1 VCARVC
7 VCVCT
12 HACVCLCP
20 CVPALRVCFYITVIC
35 ADTCPSKHLRE
46 CSTVRPHSHL
56 VFLEIAREIDSL
68 WAVARLPW
76 FSVMKTPRFGCSSM
90 GHGDVVCGGVDS
102 SSSSGCNSSSSSSS
116 SSTTGGS
123 MESPADGMELGDD
136 VAPLIV
142 AVGIA
147 ETGVGQSD
155 V

>member
-1 VCARVC
+1 M
-7 VCVCT
+7 
-12 HACVCLCP
+12 
-20 CVPALRVCFYITVIC
+20 CFYITVIC

-102 SSSSGCNSSSSSSS
+102 SSSSGCNSSSSS
-116 SSTTGGS
+116 TTGGS